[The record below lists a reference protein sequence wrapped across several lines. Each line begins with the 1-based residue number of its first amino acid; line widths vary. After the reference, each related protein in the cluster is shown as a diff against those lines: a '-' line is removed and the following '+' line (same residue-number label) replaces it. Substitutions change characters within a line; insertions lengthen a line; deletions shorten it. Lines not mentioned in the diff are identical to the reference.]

1 MAVVYTVN
9 QTCKISPMR
18 LFHMTSKAK
27 AEAILKDGF
36 RDASKQYLSDQEW
49 AGVWVSDAPFWQ
61 DEGMTLF
68 AIEVPDDA
76 ISEFEWAE
84 EGKTIREWLVPASL
98 LNQYGPPVVTDD
110 ADGDEIIAYP
120 DPEEG
125 ELLIE
130 WANERPNVERLRTR
144 NPDPGAFMG
153 DFDIGEFLGD
163 P

>member
-1 MAVVYTVN
+1 
-9 QTCKISPMR
+9 MR
-18 LFHMTSKAK
+18 LFHIASKAN

-36 RDASKQYLSDQEW
+36 RDTMGYHHAGQEW
-49 AGVWVSDAPFWQ
+49 TGVWVSSAPLDWSQRQYLNDAN
-61 DEGMTLF
+61 TLF
-68 AIEVPDDA
+68 AIEIPEDA
-76 ISEFEWAE
+76 ISAFEWVE
-84 EGKTIREWLVPASL
+84 EAKTIREWLIPAAL
-98 LNQYGPPVVTDD
+98 LNSYGPPVVTGDYDD
-110 ADGDEIIAYP
+110 DEIVVNP
-120 DPEEG
+120 DPEED

>member
-1 MAVVYTVN
+1 
-9 QTCKISPMR
+9 MR
-18 LFHMTSKAK
+18 LFHIANTAN

-36 RDASKQYLSDQEW
+36 RDVMGYHHAGQEW
-49 AGVWVSDAPFWQ
+49 TGVWVSSEPLDWSQRQYLNEAN
-61 DEGMTLF
+61 TLF
-68 AIEVPDDA
+68 AIEIPEDV
-76 ISEFEWAE
+76 ISKFEWVE

-98 LNQYGPPVVTDD
+98 LNQYGPAVVTDD
-110 ADGDEIIAYP
+110 ADGDEIVAYP